1 MTTKKPATPL
11 PWITEYDERGTCFL
25 RGADLRPGNAVMNT
39 RRTAGK
45 LNAAYIAHAANSYPA
60 LVEALHKLIPYAAQ
74 TCNGKPMHQ
83 AIHGHQM
90 EVVQGATALL
100 RSLGEE

>member
-45 LNAAYIAHAANSYPA
+45 LNVAYIAHACNAYPQLVAALRA
-60 LVEALHKLIPYAAQ
+60 LVKDANQHLVHWTTLYRALRESA
-74 TCNGKPMHQ
+74 
-83 AIHGHQM
+83 
-90 EVVQGATALL
+90 
-100 RSLGEE
+100 